1 MKDIKTFLIGF
12 LTCACMFLVMGQT
25 KSENQAGRYQVWKSD
40 SDYALGEI
48 IDTQT
53 GQLFEY
59 EQKKFWPDT
68 PDRFIR
74 NGWVPLDPL
83 YGGVFKDTWDEARK
97 PYAAKREKRLK
108 EEK

>member
-1 MKDIKTFLIGF
+1 MKDIKTFAIGF
-12 LTCACMFLVMGQT
+12 LTCACLFLIMGQT
-25 KSENQAGRYQVWKSD
+25 KAGNQAGRYQVWKSY
-40 SDYALGEI
+40 SDYDQGVI

-53 GQLFEY
+53 GELFKY
-59 EQKKFWPDT
+59 EQKSFWVDT

-74 NGWVPLDPL
+74 HGWAPLDPL

-108 EEK
+108 EGR